1 MLHVTIDVLYNFE
14 AMSASK
20 EGNRYI
26 LRVLK
31 DISDVGVYFNF
42 PIFSHVFSNIW
53 FERFSSPEWKT
64 TEKIS
69 ILKDKDNIFDIYTLL
84 PSKLVSGA
92 GR

>member
-26 LRVLK
+26 LRVSK

-42 PIFSHVFSNIW
+42 PIFSNIW

-64 TEKIS
+64 TEK
-69 ILKDKDNIFDIYTLL
+69 NINFKRQRQYL
-84 PSKLVSGA
+84 
-92 GR
+92 